1 MKSIKYGWLSGFGMM
16 IAGVG
21 LVLTAIAAVGVLL
34 GFQLSFEDV
43 ALPDDWAG
51 VGLMA
56 GGLLLIAA
64 LSTYGAF
71 VTTKFKAA
79 KGKPGVRVALVVV
92 GLGLLVLAFRATQ
105 IILLT
110 NTYGS
115 MLAYYATDG
124 DLDDVKAELADK
136 PKQEHLDEGISRAA
150 GYGNVGAL
158 KLLLAAGGTFADT
171 GSPEEFRSCALNR
184 ERVRLE
190 FIQVALAAG
199 ANAKTCPK
207 SEHTIYEKVRFGQA
221 SDAEMAQIVT
231 ALRGAGWPANT
242 KPERSKQTPL
252 QAAEKRKMPLTAA
265 ALR

>member
-1 MKSIKYGWLSGFGMM
+1 MKNIKYGWLSGFGMM
-16 IAGVG
+16 VAGVG
-21 LVLTAIAAVGVLL
+21 LALTAVAAVGVLF

-71 VTTKFKAA
+71 VTTKFKEA

-92 GLGLLVLAFRATQ
+92 GVGLLVLAFRATQ
-105 IILLT
+105 VILLT
-110 NTYGS
+110 NMYGS

-171 GSPEEFRSCALNR
+171 GSPEEFRRCPLSSQKAG
-184 ERVRLE
+184 LE
-190 FIQVALAAG
+190 FIQVSIAG
-199 ANAKTCPK
+199 GATPATCPN
-207 SEHTIYEKVRFGQA
+207 SPDLIYERVRHGLGD
-221 SDAEMAQIVT
+221 DAETAQIVT
-231 ALRGAGWPANT
+231 ALRGAGWTPEI
-242 KPERSKQTPL
+242 KPDHAKLTPL
-252 QAAEKRKMPLTAA
+252 QVAERDKKPLTAA